1 MIEQYQ
7 RFIPPQQ
14 SLTAFIPSYF
24 TEISREVEITE
35 KFRKLVYQNKNASKF
50 IFLVFFLIYTNSF
63 AVYSAL
69 SGGSPM
75 CS

>member
-1 MIEQYQ
+1 MGSI
-7 RFIPPQQ
+7 RV
-14 SLTAFIPSYF
+14 TRVGD
-24 TEISREVEITE
+24 TTE
-35 KFRKLVYQNKNASKF
+35 KFHKLVYQNKNASKF